1 VKIAVISDI
10 HSNIEALK
18 AVLQHIDE
26 KRVDSIVCAGDL
38 VGYLPFPNEVIDLV
52 RGRKITCVMGNY
64 DDAIGNTRI
73 VCGCDYKSE
82 KARAAGEQS
91 LVWTRDCV
99 TEENKSFLRGLSRE
113 INLTINNCRVKIV
126 HGSPNHLNEYLPE
139 DTSEVYLKELL
150 AQTNTDVLICGHTHI
165 PYHKN
170 FGNGKHVVNA
180 GSVGKP
186 KHGDPQAVYT
196 VIDIAEVVDVKFYK
210 VQYDFESAA
219 RAIISAGLP
228 EEFAAEILTGR
239 AIY

>member
-1 VKIAVISDI
+1 MKIAVISDL

-18 AVLQHIDE
+18 AVLNDIDE
-26 KRVDSIVCAGDL
+26 KLVDMIVCAGDL

-52 RGRKITCVMGNY
+52 RRRNITCVMGNY
-64 DDAIGNTRI
+64 DDAIGNTRL
-73 VCGCDYKSE
+73 VCGCEYKNE
-82 KARAAGEQS
+82 KARLTGERS
-91 LVWTRDCV
+91 LAWTRDCV
-99 TEENKSFLRGLSRE
+99 TEENKSFLRGLPRE

-126 HGSPNHLNEYLPE
+126 HGSPNHLNEYLTE
-139 DTSEVYLKELL
+139 DTSEAYLKELL
-150 AQTNTDVLICGHTHI
+150 AQTHTDVLICGHTHI

-170 FGNGKHVVNA
+170 FENDKHVINA

-196 VIDIAEVVDVKFYK
+196 VIDIDEVIDVKFYK

-228 EEFAAEILTGR
+228 EEFAAEIRTGR
-239 AIY
+239 AIS

>member
-1 VKIAVISDI
+1 MKIAVISDI

-18 AVLQHIDE
+18 TVLNDIDE
-26 KRVDSIVCAGDL
+26 KLVDMIVCAGDL

-52 RGRKITCVMGNY
+52 RGRNITCAMGNY
-64 DDAIGNTRI
+64 DDAIGNARP
-73 VCGCDYKSE
+73 VCGCEYKNE
-82 KARAAGEQS
+82 RDRVAGERS
-91 LVWTRDCV
+91 LVWTRDCL
-99 TEENKSFLRGLSRE
+99 TEENKSFLRGLSRA

-139 DTSEVYLKELL
+139 DTNEVYLKELL
-150 AQTNTDVLICGHTHI
+150 AQTHTDVLICGHTHI

-170 FGNGKHVVNA
+170 FGNGKHVINA

-186 KHGDPQAVYT
+186 KHGDPQAVYA
-196 VIDIAEVVDVKFYK
+196 VINIDEIVDVKFYK

-228 EEFAAEILTGR
+228 EEFAAEIR
-239 AIY
+239 AGGQVI